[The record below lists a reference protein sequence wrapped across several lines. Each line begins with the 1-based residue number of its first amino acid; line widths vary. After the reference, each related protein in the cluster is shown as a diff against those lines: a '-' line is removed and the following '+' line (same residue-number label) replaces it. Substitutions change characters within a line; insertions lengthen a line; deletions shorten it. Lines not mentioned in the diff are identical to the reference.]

1 MLESTL
7 KEKQMNTNQC
17 MMIVRG
23 LPGSGKSTFAKRW
36 VAQDPENRV
45 RISRDDIRYMLFG
58 KYYGLTISQESTVT
72 KVEWGNI
79 KSALSARQ
87 SVIIDNQNLKDAY
100 VYPYLK
106 IALEHK
112 VAVLHKDFKVD
123 IDVVLAQNKLRPAD
137 RIVPEEAILKFQR
150 RYFKDGKFPEFPVL
164 AENFDEAY
172 IPDETLP
179 KAIILDVDG
188 TGMIMSPNRGP
199 YDFHLVLD
207 DTPNPAVV
215 FTVQALKAQGVKVV
229 VVSGRDDSCKEDTLL
244 SLAVAGIEVDE
255 IHMRVTGDRRKDYI
269 IKKEIFDAHI
279 RYKYNVLLALD
290 DRNSVVDAYRKDLKL
305 PVFQVNYGDF

>member
-1 MLESTL
+1 
-7 KEKQMNTNQC
+7 MNSNQC

-23 LPGSGKSTFAKRW
+23 LPGSGKSTWAKRW
-36 VAQDPENRV
+36 VNQDPENRV
-45 RISRDDIRYMLFG
+45 RISRDDLRYQLYG

-72 KVEWGNI
+72 KIEWGNI
-79 KSALSARQ
+79 KSALAARQ
-87 SVIIDNQNLKDAY
+87 SVVIDNQNLKDAY

-112 VAVLHKDFKVD
+112 VAVLHKDFKID
-123 IDVVLAQNKLRPAD
+123 IDKVLEQNRQRPAD
-137 RIVPEEAILKFQR
+137 RIVPEDKILAFQR
-150 RYFKDGKFPEFPVL
+150 RHFKNGKFPDFPIL
-164 AENFDEAY
+164 AESFDEAY

-179 KAIILDVDG
+179 KAILLDVDG

-244 SLAVAGIEVDE
+244 SLAIAGIEVDE

-279 RYKYNVLLALD
+279 RHRYNVLLALD

>member
-1 MLESTL
+1 
-7 KEKQMNTNQC
+7 MNNNQC

-23 LPGSGKSTFAKRW
+23 LPGSGKSTFSKRW

-45 RISRDDIRYMLFG
+45 RISRDDIRHMLFG

-72 KVEWGNI
+72 KIEWGAI
-79 KSALSARQ
+79 KAALSARQ

-123 IDVVLAQNKLRPAD
+123 IDVVLKQNKERPAD
-137 RIVPEEAILKFQR
+137 RIVPEDKILAFQR
-150 RYFKDGKFPEFPVL
+150 RYFKNGKFPEFPVL
-164 AENFDEAY
+164 AENFDEVY
-172 IPDETLP
+172 IPDESLP

-188 TGMIMSPNRGP
+188 TGMNMAPTRGP
-199 YDFHLVLD
+199 YDFHRVLED
-207 DTPNPAVV
+207 SPNMPVV
-215 FTVQALKAQGVKVV
+215 FTVQALVAQGVKVI

-244 SLAVAGIEVDE
+244 SLAVAGYQVDE

-279 RYKYNVLLALD
+279 RHKYNVLLVLD